1 MSLIEFRDR
10 FEEKIHGFL
19 WRQWSALGVAGTAAG
34 EDRWIL
40 DPEALLLFTLE
51 SARSEPRLFD
61 EVLDWLL
68 KNGDRIDVQRLGN
81 LREEDNDYPKPLLD
95 GVALML
101 AEHETSA
108 KWSRMA
114 RFVPDPAAHKVPLI
128 QLRTGAP
135 MPNLRSHDPHFEKA
149 GLLRSRFEARGLSQ
163 PIPMQ
168 AGPCIRFRL
177 RAFFGIGIRA
187 EALLYLLTHPESH
200 ADDVARSIGYSIPGV
215 QQVLRE
221 MEESGLIHA
230 RRAGREKRYWAE
242 KERWSEFLELRF
254 VDTQELAARS
264 EAARRLM
271 TSETEKGARETSTLE
286 LEARRRAAEAPP
298 QPTEPGLRRLAAQRL
313 MRPEV
318 AWVNWSRLYRGLA
331 RILRHFRQSG
341 WEKLSDYMRSSEF
354 VRTVESAKDDLEGAE
369 RGFYLP
375 PQDGGSL
382 NAHVLALLHALD
394 WLLD

>member
-19 WRQWSALGVAGTAAG
+19 WRQWSTLGVAGSAAG

-68 KNGDRIDVQRLGN
+68 KNGGRIDVQRLGN
-81 LREEDNDYPKPLLD
+81 LKDEDKDYPKPLLD

-108 KWSRMA
+108 KWNRLA
-114 RFVPDPAAHKVPLI
+114 RFVPDPTVEKAPLI
-128 QLRTGAP
+128 QLRTRAS
-135 MPNLRSHDPHFEKA
+135 MPPLRSLDPHFEKA
-149 GLLRSRFEARGLSQ
+149 GLLRSPFEARGLSQ

-168 AGPCIRFRL
+168 AGPCVRFRL

-200 ADDVARSIGYSIPGV
+200 ADDVARAIGYSIPGV

-221 MEESGLIHA
+221 MGESGLIHA

-242 KERWSEFLELRF
+242 KERWSEFLDLRF
-254 VDTQELAARS
+254 VDTQQLAARS
-264 EAARRLM
+264 DAARRPL
-271 TSETEKGARETSTLE
+271 TSETV
-286 LEARRRAAEAPP
+286 AEGPM
-298 QPTEPGLRRLAAQRL
+298 QPTEPGLRRPAAQRL

-318 AWVNWSRLYRGLA
+318 AWINWSRLYRGLA

-341 WEKLSDYMRSSEF
+341 WEQLSDYLRSSEF
-354 VRTVESAKDDLEGAE
+354 VRVVESARDDLEGAE

-375 PQDGGSL
+375 PQEGGSL
-382 NAHVLALLHALD
+382 DAHVHDLEHALE
-394 WLLD
+394 WLVD